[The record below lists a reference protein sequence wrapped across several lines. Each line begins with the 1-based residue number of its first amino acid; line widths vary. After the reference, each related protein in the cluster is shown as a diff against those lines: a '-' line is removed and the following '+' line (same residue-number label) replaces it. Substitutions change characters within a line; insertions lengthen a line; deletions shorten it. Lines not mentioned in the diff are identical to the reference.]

1 MQLKLSRLFETT
13 PRRLA
18 FALMGAALTLA
29 GPVAATAQNLFAPA
43 ITVNDEVI
51 TNFELN
57 QRIRFLTILRAP
69 GDPEELARKALIDDR
84 LRDRALRDAEIVVTE
99 EQIREGIAELAG
111 RTQLSAVQFV
121 EALKEEGVAPET
133 LRDFVRINL
142 GWREFVRQRFLEQ
155 ARPSRDDVDRAIGR
169 DLSGGGLRV
178 LLSEIIIPVTPQT
191 LTEVEDLAQ
200 QISEI
205 TSFATFESAARQ
217 YSASDSR
224 QNGGKLDWIAINTL
238 PPQLRPVILELNPGE
253 TSAPVPLS
261 NAVAIFQM
269 RGIEEIA
276 GGTPSYSSIDYATY
290 FIPGGRSP
298 EALSQAETLRAQVD
312 RCDDLYGI
320 AKDQPETV
328 LERKDVAPGAIPR
341 DIALELAKLDEGE
354 VSTALT
360 RSNGQTL
367 VFLMLC
373 GRTAALNE
381 SGGRE
386 EVAAALTQQRITA
399 LADSYLD
406 QLRADALIVER

>member
-1 MQLKLSRLFETT
+1 
-13 PRRLA
+13 
-18 FALMGAALTLA
+18 MGAALTLA